1 MQDLLPLEAYE
12 RTPTIAFWRTALLTA
27 AMWALAITLLVV
39 VTEWSVH
46 GLGRLLGF
54 IAVPALAFGVLLTF
68 WIRRTIR
75 KRSRRLYRTE
85 PAVVPPAPS
94 GHFDYRL
101 MCSVMTSPR
110 FSVGGHLYIG
120 RESWVFVPHRWNLPA
135 HRSQIVIQPATGLV
149 LERPAVGPWWL
160 ARFLAKR
167 PLPTLRVRSA
177 GTDLTIQ
184 APELEHVSGT
194 LQRYLA
200 GGAA

>member
-39 VTEWSVH
+39 VTERSVH
-46 GLGRLLGF
+46 GLGR
-54 IAVPALAFGVLLTF
+54 LTF